1 VSDYS
6 HQIAHAFER
15 LGWLMDR
22 AEQLGPSRR
31 ERIATAAMQG
41 MLASDQRHE
50 NAQAGVLAGE
60 AWTTAALAL
69 QLADA
74 LIAQLDKE
82 PTTNPAERGTEGTE
96 A

>member
-1 VSDYS
+1 MTEVQFKLLVETVGEPLATSLRNL
-6 HQIAHAFER
+6 F
-15 LGWLMDR
+15 
-22 AEQLGPSRR
+22 PSRR

-41 MLASDQRHE
+41 MLASDERHE
-50 NAQAGVLAGE
+50 QAQAGVLAGE

-74 LIAQLDKE
+74 LIEQLDKE